1 MKESNKKKTR
11 KAEREERREIR
22 KESKKKQETVLQNL
36 VQFMDEVSKTAE
48 TDNQSIDEM
57 EEFAGFVEE
66 ESTPAGR
73 FLADLIYTFTND
85 FEIGKLVKSGE
96 IRKKVVNVEPE
107 WKVPEGY
114 NMTHFDLEHFSMK
127 LLTKAENP
135 RLDKIILQLH
145 GGGYVAKIKNS
156 YYSMATYY
164 CDAGNGISVLSPDYR
179 VAPEDP
185 YPAALEDAIASYQWL
200 LDRGF
205 QGNQIIVAGDSA
217 GGGLAMALTMYL
229 RDHDMPMPCG
239 LVAMSPWTD
248 VTASGESYTLNY
260 ELDPLFG
267 NSKETMIYENDYA
280 GTHDKKDPYI
290 SPIYG
295 HFRQFPPMLIQVGS
309 TEMLLSDSITAAS
322 MADIVGVDVRLSIYD
337 DMFHVFQM
345 AGMMLPDAKKA
356 WEEVELFFQLLCNSE
371 EK

>member
-1 MKESNKKKTR
+1 MANKRKTKKE
-11 KAEREERREIR
+11 EREERIEIK
-22 KESKKKQETVLQNL
+22 KESKKKQESVLQNL
-36 VQFMDEVSKTAE
+36 AQLMEDVNKTAE
-48 TDNQSIDEM
+48 VETEEIDEI
-57 EEFAGFVEE
+57 EEFSGFVQE
-66 ESTPAGR
+66 ESTTAGR

-107 WKVPEGY
+107 WKAPDGY
-114 NMTHFDLEHFSMK
+114 NMTHFDLKNFSMK

-135 RLDKIILQLH
+135 RFDKVILQLH

-156 YYSMATYY
+156 YYNMATYY
-164 CDAGNGISVLSPDYR
+164 CDAGDGISVLSPDYR

-185 YPAALEDAIASYQWL
+185 YPAALEDALASYQWL
-200 LDRGF
+200 LDRGWK
-205 QGNQIIVAGDSA
+205 GEQIIVVGDSA
-217 GGGLAMALTMYL
+217 GGGLAMALIMYL
-229 RDHDMPMPCG
+229 RDHDMPLPCG
-239 LVAMSPWTD
+239 IVAMSPWTD

-280 GTHDKKDPYI
+280 GDHDKKDPYI

-309 TEMLLSDSITAAS
+309 TEMLLSDSVTAAS
-322 MADIVGVDVRLSIYD
+322 MADIAGVDVRLSIYD

-345 AGMMLPDAKKA
+345 SGKLLPEAKKA
-356 WEEVELFFQLLCNSE
+356 WDEVETFLQLLLDH
-371 EK
+371 